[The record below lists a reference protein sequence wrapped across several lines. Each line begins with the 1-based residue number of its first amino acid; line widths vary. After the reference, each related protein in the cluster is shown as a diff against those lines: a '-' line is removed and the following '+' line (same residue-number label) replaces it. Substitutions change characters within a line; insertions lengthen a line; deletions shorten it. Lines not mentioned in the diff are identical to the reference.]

1 MPINMSMSPATKL
14 YKVLEQVVLEY
25 REYDRLFGTTLEKVD
40 KVMEEYR
47 DWIASSVP
55 DNLN

>member
-1 MPINMSMSPATKL
+1 MSPATKL

-25 REYDRLFGTTLEKVD
+25 REYDKLFGTTLEKVD